1 MRITEYW
8 ELLFISCI
16 TIIFFEVM
24 YIQNISKLHSICFK
38 DVRIV
43 GSMENLKDFY
53 SKSFMSWLL
62 FSSVITYSVYSY
74 LASLCNK
81 PIPKGTAPFSSR
93 STYNFIQEPKKF
105 RKFVFWGIRQ
115 ILWIKLLKQVI
126 FYAVIVENGPRENFF
141 RRFVS
146 SKKIW

>member
-1 MRITEYW
+1 MRIIEYW

-16 TIIFFEVM
+16 KIIFFEVM
-24 YIQNISKLHSICFK
+24 YIQNISELHSIYFK

-53 SKSFMSWLL
+53 SKSKFMSWLL
-62 FSSVITYSVYSY
+62 PSSVITYSVYSY

-81 PIPKGTAPFSSR
+81 PIPKGTAPFSRR
-93 STYNFIQEPKKF
+93 STYNFIQEPKNF
-105 RKFVFWGIRQ
+105 RKFVFWSIRQ
-115 ILWIKLLKQVI
+115 NLWIKLLKQVI
-126 FYAVIVENGPRENFF
+126 FYVVIVEDGPRENFF

-146 SKKIW
+146 